1 MNIKLFLF
9 ILLYTISISLTAQ
22 KKHNDTIPFKNDLGL
37 IIIPIHF
44 NGQKKN
50 FVFDTGATHSI
61 GYSWVKNELKKT
73 KKTINVVSSS
83 QSKFKLRYYK
93 SDSIN
98 LASARITKHKILKA
112 RDSNIFSCYNI
123 DGILGMDILSHFN
136 WLINFKEKYVVM
148 LPSDSI
154 PKQISQKMYALDFV
168 YENQKPMVFFNIND
182 TPIKFLLDTGAT
194 SSDINV
200 RYKKRIKDLGRYK
213 KEIHSTFFDFNG
225 IMNKTKSTVIKFSGI
240 SSGSFIS
247 KPILELG
254 VESSK
259 IGNSLWKDT
268 TLFLSVK
275 NNVLYSSVT
284 DVDEFQESYGSS
296 FVFENSKIIVAKVIE
311 GSLAW
316 QQGLRQGTEI
326 LKINEKEF
334 NDFCSVY
341 KFQNKMIEQKKD
353 LDVTLKN
360 GKTITLSRKS
370 IF

>member
-1 MNIKLFLF
+1 MSVKLFLF
-9 ILLYTISISLTAQ
+9 ILLYTIGISLTAQ
-22 KKHNDTIPFKNDLGL
+22 KKYNDTIPFKNDLGL
-37 IIIPIHF
+37 IIIPIQF

-61 GYSWVKNELKKT
+61 GYSWVESELKKT

-93 SDSIN
+93 SDFIN

-148 LPSDSI
+148 LPSDSV

-168 YENQKPMVFFNIND
+168 YENQKPKVFFTINN
-182 TPIKFLLDTGAT
+182 TNIKFLLDTGAT
-194 SSDINV
+194 TSDISV
-200 RYKKRIKDLGRYK
+200 GHEKTIKDLGRYK
-213 KEIHSTFFDFNG
+213 KEIYSGFFDFNG
-225 IMNKTKSTVIKFSGI
+225 IMNKTKSIATKFSSI
-240 SSGSFIS
+240 SSGSFKS
-247 KPILELG
+247 KPILRLG
-254 VESSK
+254 SNDSK
-259 IGNSLWKDT
+259 IGNSLWKNT
-268 TLFLSVK
+268 TLFLSTK
-275 NNVLYSSVT
+275 NNILYCSTT
-284 DVDEFQESYGSS
+284 DIDELQESYGSS
-296 FVFENSKIIVAKVIE
+296 FSFENNKIIVIKVIE

-316 QQGLRQGTEI
+316 QQGLRQGTEV
-326 LKINEKEF
+326 LKINGKEF
-334 NDFCSVY
+334 NDFCSIY
-341 KFQNKMIEQKKD
+341 KFQNEMIKQKKN
-353 LDVTLKN
+353 LEVTLKN